1 MVCGHE
7 QLEVDSDPD
16 SDPDN
21 DTDTDTEKTYTTKPV
36 VPTIGSMPRV
46 AHHDRPFNPYRAM
59 STELPR
65 IDRKR
70 LPRHIAIIMDGNGR
84 WATQHHVS
92 HARGHEAGA
101 KSVRAVV
108 EACRELGIEVLSL
121 YAFSTENWR
130 RSKVEVNA
138 LFRLLSKYIHLE
150 LASIHKED
158 IRIVMMGRSEGLPAK
173 AVADLDH
180 AIDLTKNN
188 RSMIVNV
195 AVNYGARAEIA
206 DAAKAIAADVAAG
219 RLRVE
224 DINED
229 RFARYLYQPALPD
242 PDLLI
247 RTSGEMRLSNFLLWQ
262 VAYSEIWVSETLWP
276 DFTQNDLFQAI
287 IDFQKRER
295 RYGGLGLS

>member
-16 SDPDN
+16 SDN
-21 DTDTDTEKTYTTKPV
+21 EKTHTTKPV
-36 VPTIGSMPRV
+36 VPTIGSMPQV

-84 WATQHHVS
+84 WATRHHVS

-180 AIDLTKNN
+180 AIGLTKNN
-188 RSMIVNV
+188 QSMIVNV

-247 RTSGEMRLSNFLLWQ
+247 RTSGEMRLSNFMLWQ
-262 VAYSEIWVSETLWP
+262 LSYAEIVPLDVLWP
-276 DFTQNDLFQAI
+276 DFRKPHLCAALAEYQSRQ
-287 IDFQKRER
+287 R
-295 RYGGLGLS
+295 RFGGR